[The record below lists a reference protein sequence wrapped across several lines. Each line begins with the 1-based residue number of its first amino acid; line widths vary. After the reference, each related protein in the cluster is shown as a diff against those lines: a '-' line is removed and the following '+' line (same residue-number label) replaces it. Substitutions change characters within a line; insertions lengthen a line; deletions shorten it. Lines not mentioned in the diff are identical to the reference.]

1 MAYGVKFELFFQDV
15 EERRFKVEILK
26 KGYSGTVKS
35 LVGFWKSR
43 GNNLGRERRYLFAN
57 NWLTLH
63 IEFDGN
69 RNNRL

>member
-35 LVGFWKSR
+35 LVGSGNPVEIIWEGNEDIYSPIIGSR
-43 GNNLGRERRYLFAN
+43 CILNLMATE
-57 NWLTLH
+57 TT
-63 IEFDGN
+63 D
-69 RNNRL
+69 

>member
-35 LVGFWKSR
+35 LVGS
-43 GNNLGRERRYLFAN
+43 GNPVEIIWEGTKIFIRQ
-57 NWLTLH
+57 
-63 IEFDGN
+63 
-69 RNNRL
+69 